1 MRRATPAC
9 EGGRY
14 PAAMLMRLGLLLL
27 WLTVGSITEP
37 AWADEAFDAVSQAR
51 RQCAGNAPALRDQP
65 RLRDA
70 AARLA
75 RGSALKPALDAS
87 GYRAQRSF
95 EWRLTGYP
103 SPQAVTQ
110 YLVRSQCGSLRDPA
124 LTEAGVVRS
133 GSNYWI
139 VAAAPFSPPPEA
151 DANGVAARVLALVN
165 QARSQPRRCGGQ
177 PFNAASPLVLDSA
190 LTRAAAMHADAMA
203 AGNFLDHRGRDGSMP
218 SDRATRAGY
227 NWRSV
232 GENIAMG
239 QTTPEAVVQDWLKSP
254 EHCAN
259 IMEPVFQHMGI
270 AFAVRPSSEGGI
282 YWAQTFG
289 RTR

>member
-1 MRRATPAC
+1 
-9 EGGRY
+9 
-14 PAAMLMRLGLLLL
+14 MRLR
-27 WLTVGSITEP
+27 P
-37 AWADEAFDAVSQAR
+37 ALFPASVLALCGAAAAAFADEAFDAVAQAR
-51 RQCAGNAPALRDQP
+51 QQCASNAPALRNQP
-65 RLRDA
+65 QLRDA

-103 SPQAVTQ
+103 APQAVTQ

-124 LTEAGVVRS
+124 LADAGVVRN
-133 GSNYWI
+133 GGNYWI
-139 VAAAPFSPPPEA
+139 VAAVPFAPPPQA
-151 DANGVAARVLALVN
+151 DAAAVASRVLALVN
-165 QARSQPRRCGGQ
+165 QARAQPRRCGTESFKATG
-177 PFNAASPLVLDSA
+177 PLTLDPA
-190 LTRAAAMHADAMA
+190 LTRAAAIQAEAMA
-203 AGNFLDHRGRDGSMP
+203 AGSFLEHQGRDGSTP
-218 SDRATRAGY
+218 ADRATRAGY
-227 NWRSV
+227 DWRSI

-239 QTTPEAVVQDWLKSP
+239 QTTPERVVQDWLQSP

-259 IMEPVFQHMGI
+259 IMAPVFQQMGV

-289 RTR
+289 RQR

>member
-1 MRRATPAC
+1 
-9 EGGRY
+9 
-14 PAAMLMRLGLLLL
+14 MRLRPVLLPVCL
-27 WLTVGSITEP
+27 P
-37 AWADEAFDAVSQAR
+37 ALCCAVAAPAFADEAFDAVAQAR
-51 RQCAGNAPALRDQP
+51 RQCADGAPALRDQP

-124 LTEAGVVRS
+124 LADAGVVRN
-133 GSNYWI
+133 GRNYWI
-139 VAAAPFSPPPEA
+139 VAAVPFAPPPQA
-151 DANGVAARVLALVN
+151 DAAGVASRVLALVN
-165 QARSQPRRCGGQ
+165 QARSQPRRCGTES
-177 PFNAASPLVLDSA
+177 FDAAGPLTLDPA
-190 LTRAAAMHADAMA
+190 LTRAAATQAGAMA
-203 AGNFLDHRGRDGSMP
+203 AGSFLEHQGRDGSTP
-218 SDRATRAGY
+218 ADRATRAGY
-227 NWRSV
+227 DWRSI

-239 QTTPEAVVQDWLKSP
+239 QTTPERVVQDWLKSP

-259 IMEPVFQHMGI
+259 IMAPVFQHMGV

>member
-1 MRRATPAC
+1 MPLRLALLLLCLLAGSIATPA
-9 EGGRY
+9 R
-14 PAAMLMRLGLLLL
+14 
-27 WLTVGSITEP
+27 
-37 AWADEAFDAVSQAR
+37 ADEAFDAVAQAR
-51 RQCAGNAPALRDQP
+51 RQCAASAPALREDP
-65 RLRDA
+65 KLRDA

-75 RGSALKPALDAS
+75 RGSALKSALDAS
-87 GYRAQRSF
+87 GYRAQRSV
-95 EWRLTGYP
+95 EWRLTGTS

-124 LTEAGVVRS
+124 LTDAGVVRN
-133 GSNYWI
+133 GGNYWI
-139 VAAAPFSPPPEA
+139 VAAVPFAPPPQA
-151 DANGVAARVLALVN
+151 DAAGVASRVLALVN
-165 QARSQPRRCGGQ
+165 EARAQPRRCGSESFQ
-177 PFNAASPLVLDSA
+177 PAGPLKLDPA
-190 LTRAAAMHADAMA
+190 LTRAAAVQADAMA
-203 AGNFLDHRGRDGSMP
+203 AGSFLEHQGRDGSTP
-218 SDRATRAGY
+218 ADRATRAGY

-239 QTTPEAVVQDWLKSP
+239 QTTPERVVQDWLKSP

-259 IMEPVFQHMGI
+259 IMAPVFQDMGI

>member
-1 MRRATPAC
+1 MRVCLA
-9 EGGRY
+9 
-14 PAAMLMRLGLLLL
+14 LLLLGLLA
-27 WLTVGSITEP
+27 GIAAP
-37 AWADEAFDAVSQAR
+37 ARADEAFDAVAQAR
-51 RQCAGNAPALRDQP
+51 RQCAGGAPALRDQP
-65 RLRDA
+65 QLRDA

-87 GYRAQRSF
+87 GYRAQRSV

-124 LTEAGVVRS
+124 ITEAGAVRS

-139 VAAAPFSPPPEA
+139 VAAAPFSPPPQA
-151 DANGVAARVLALVN
+151 DANGVAARVLGLVN
-165 QARSQPRRCGGQ
+165 QARAQPRRCGSQ
-177 PFNAASPLVLDSA
+177 SFDAASPLILDAA
-190 LTRAAAMHADAMA
+190 LTRAAASQAEAMA
-203 AGNFLDHRGRDGSMP
+203 AGNFLDHQGRDGSTP
-218 SDRATRAGY
+218 ADRATRAGY

-239 QTTPEAVVQDWLKSP
+239 QTTPEAVVQDWLRSP

-259 IMEPVFQHMGI
+259 IMEPVFQHMGV

>member
-1 MRRATPAC
+1 
-9 EGGRY
+9 
-14 PAAMLMRLGLLLL
+14 MRLRPAPLLACLAVL
-27 WLTVGSITEP
+27 AASAPMP
-37 AWADEAFDAVSQAR
+37 ASADEAFDAIAQAR
-51 RQCAGNAPALRDQP
+51 RQCAGSAPPLRDQP
-65 RLRDA
+65 QLRDA

-124 LTEAGVVRS
+124 LADAGVVRN
-133 GSNYWI
+133 GSDYWI
-139 VAAAPFSPPPEA
+139 VAAVPFAPPQPA
-151 DANGVAARVLALVN
+151 DAGGVASRVLALVN
-165 QARSQPRRCGGQ
+165 QARAQPRRCGAES
-177 PFNAASPLVLDSA
+177 FNAAGPLTLDPA
-190 LTRAAAMHADAMA
+190 LTRAAAMQADAMA
-203 AGNFLDHRGRDGSMP
+203 AGSFLEHRGRDGSTP
-218 SDRATRAGY
+218 ADRATRAGY
-227 NWRSV
+227 DWRSI

-239 QTTPEAVVQDWLKSP
+239 QATPERVVQDWLRSP

-259 IMEPVFQHMGI
+259 IMAPVFRHMGI

>member
-1 MRRATPAC
+1 
-9 EGGRY
+9 
-14 PAAMLMRLGLLLL
+14 MRLR
-27 WLTVGSITEP
+27 P
-37 AWADEAFDAVSQAR
+37 ALFLPCLAAAVAMPAHADEAFDAVAQAR
-51 RQCAGNAPALRDQP
+51 RQCAVQAPPLREQP
-65 RLRDA
+65 QLRDA

-87 GYRAQRSF
+87 GYRAQRSV

-103 SPQAVTQ
+103 SAQAVTQ
-110 YLVRSQCGSLRDPA
+110 YLVRNQCASLRDPA
-124 LTEAGVVRS
+124 IAEAGAVRS
-133 GSNYWI
+133 GSDYWI
-139 VAAAPFSPPPEA
+139 VAAAPFAPPPQA
-151 DANGVAARVLALVN
+151 DAAGVANRVLALVN
-165 QARSQPRRCGGQ
+165 QARSQPRRCGSES
-177 PFNAASPLVLDSA
+177 FNAAGPLTLDAA
-190 LTRAAAMHADAMA
+190 LTRAAATQADAMA
-203 AGNFLDHRGRDGSMP
+203 GGNFLDHRGRDGSTP
-218 SDRATRAGY
+218 ADRASRAGY

-239 QTTPEAVVQDWLKSP
+239 HTTPDQVVQDWLKSP

-259 IMEPVFQHMGI
+259 VMAPVFQHMGV